1 MSITVGY
8 FFNWPGTLSELE
20 AQFRRW
26 VGSDLQPYEGD
37 PEDLYCRLLG
47 MEFSLYEHDFESEP
61 GLNFEDYRY
70 EAVIRTPAPDNDF
83 RTLQVITMASLAYAL
98 FRRLGVG
105 EGILVHDT
113 DLLLARY
120 EGRAGTQGRGELYD
134 SVSGEVVKFPRH
146 ILSLM
151 ERVPKAT
158 YP

>member
-1 MSITVGY
+1 
-8 FFNWPGTLSELE
+8 
-20 AQFRRW
+20 
-26 VGSDLQPYEGD
+26 
-37 PEDLYCRLLG
+37 

-61 GLNFEDYRY
+61 GLSFEDYRY
-70 EAVIRTPAPDNDF
+70 EAVIRTPVPDNDF
-83 RTLQVITMASLAYAL
+83 RTLQVITVASLAYAL
-98 FRRLGVG
+98 FRRLGVC